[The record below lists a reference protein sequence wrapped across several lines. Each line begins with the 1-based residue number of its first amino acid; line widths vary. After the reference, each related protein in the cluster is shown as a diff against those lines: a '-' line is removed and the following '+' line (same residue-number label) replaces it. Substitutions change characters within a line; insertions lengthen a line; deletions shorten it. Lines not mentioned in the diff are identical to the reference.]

1 MRGIGVDIVEIAR
14 FARSS
19 DEFTHLVL
27 TDKEFEEYY
36 RRNSSIFYLATRFAA
51 KEAAVKALG
60 YQLGF
65 KYIEITNDVQGA
77 PHLRFLTTGMGIKS
91 TFVSISDEKDYA
103 VAMVVLE

>member
-1 MRGIGVDIVEIAR
+1 MRGVGVDIVEIAR

-36 RRNSSIFYLATRFAA
+36 LRNSSIYYLATRFAA

-65 KYIEITNDVQGA
+65 KYIQITNNAQGK
-77 PHLRFLTTGMGIKS
+77 PELQFLATGMGVKNAY
-91 TFVSISDEKDYA
+91 VSISDEKDYA
-103 VAMVVLE
+103 VAMVILE